1 MKQAVLCALS
11 AALLALSALYAVTT
25 NYNFGN
31 LLVWLITGACLL
43 YTIFWRRI
51 DPFLES
57 RPGRLLL
64 GLFGAGFAFF
74 LFVLA
79 VILRGQFAPAPAGGE
94 QAIVVL
100 GCAVHGER
108 PSAVLEYRLQ
118 AAYEYHLQQPAALLV
133 VCGGQGAGEDIS
145 EAEAM
150 RRWLTAKGVP
160 EAQILCEDQ
169 STSTEE
175 NFAFAKTL
183 LEQRG
188 VKADSPV
195 VYVTNGFHCY
205 RAGKYAAAAGF
216 TQAAA
221 LPAAISWTQVLPC
234 YLREVFAV
242 VYYWAFKSHG

>member
-1 MKQAVLCALS
+1 MKQAVLCAIS
-11 AALLALSALYAVTT
+11 AALLALSVLYAVTT

-43 YTIFWRRI
+43 YTAFWRRI
-51 DPFLES
+51 DLFLAS
-57 RPGRLLL
+57 GPGRALL
-64 GLFGAGFAFF
+64 GLFGAGVAFF
-74 LFVLA
+74 LFVLG

-94 QAIVVL
+94 KAILVL
-100 GCAVHGER
+100 GCAVHGET
-108 PSAVLEYRLQ
+108 PSGVLEYRLQ
-118 AAYEYHLQQPAALLV
+118 AAYEYHLQNPEALLV
-133 VCGGQGAGEDIS
+133 VCGGQGAGEDIT

-150 RRWLTAKGVP
+150 RLWLAARGVP
-160 EAQILCEDQ
+160 ERQILCEGR

-175 NFAFAKTL
+175 NFAFARAL
-183 LEQRG
+183 LEQYG

-216 TQAAA
+216 AQAEA

-242 VYYWAFKSHG
+242 VYYWVFKSRI